1 MEIKQLLALKK
12 FEDSVQATEFMAN
25 VLALLECPAIVE
37 WSKSTDTNFGTKT
50 FDKLCESYQAFD
62 DFYEEMENAC

>member
-1 MEIKQLLALKK
+1 MDIKQLLALKK
-12 FEDSVQATEFMAN
+12 FEDSVQATEFMAD

-37 WSKSTDTNFGTKT
+37 WAKSTDTNFGTST
-50 FDKLCESYQAFD
+50 FDKLCESHQAFD